1 MHFFT
6 PGRTEIIGN
15 HTDHQLG
22 RVIASAV
29 RSGIAAKVDITQNK
43 NCISVKSCGYS
54 STTVDITELQP
65 RSEEAGTTA
74 ALVRGV
80 ACALRE
86 RGYRIGGFSA
96 EVHSELPVGGGL
108 SSSAAFSV
116 LIGKILNVLYNGGS
130 ITPRVLA
137 ECAREAENRHFGKP
151 CGLMDQLA
159 CAAERAVFIDFLTG
173 EVQPIDCDFG
183 AMGLALCLTD
193 TGGSHAGLTDAYAE
207 IPADMCAAAGEF
219 GKDRLRYVNYSDFL
233 ASAPPRDRV
242 HDRARHFFEEN
253 ERVPRMRD
261 AILAADRDAC
271 IALMNASGRSS
282 EQLLRNIK
290 APGGDERLERGLALS
305 AELLEGKGAWRVHGG
320 GFAGCV
326 QALVPLNEFENYRA
340 AMDAVFGD
348 GSCKNI
354 M

>member
-29 RSGIAAKVDITQNK
+29 RHGMNAEVDITNEHSTISLKSDGYAPFKVDITDF
-43 NCISVKSCGYS
+43 SVR
-54 STTVDITELQP
+54 P
-65 RSEEAGTTA
+65 EEAGAPA

-80 ACALRE
+80 ACAMAE
-86 RGYRIGGFSA
+86 RGYRIGGFDA
-96 EVHSELPVGGGL
+96 EVRSELPVGGGL
-108 SSSAAFSV
+108 SSSAAFTV
-116 LIGKILNVLYNGGS
+116 LIGKILNTLYNGGA
-130 ITPRVLA
+130 IPPRVIA
-137 ECAREAENRHFGKP
+137 ECARDAENRFFGKP
-151 CGLMDQLA
+151 SGLMDQMA
-159 CAAERAVFIDFLTG
+159 CAMGQAVYMDFLTG
-173 EVQPIDCDFG
+173 EVSPLDCDFG

-207 IPADMCAAAGEF
+207 IPADMCTVAGEF
-219 GKDRLRYVNYSDFL
+219 DKEKLGYVNYHDFL
-233 ASAPPRDRV
+233 AANPPRDRV

-261 AILAADRDAC
+261 AILSADRDAC
-271 IALMNASGRSS
+271 LALMNASGRSS
-282 EQLLRNIK
+282 EQLLRNIR
-290 APGGDERLERGLALS
+290 APGGDDRLERGLALS
-305 AELLEGKGAWRVHGG
+305 AALLEGNGAWRVHGG

-326 QALVPLNEFENYRA
+326 QALVPLNELENYRA
-340 AMDAVFGD
+340 VMDAEFGA
-348 GSCKNI
+348 GSCTNI